1 MASPPL
7 VIGIGN
13 EYCGDDGAGLAVVR
27 ALQARKRAHVRF
39 LECDGNCTTLLEA
52 WKDADDVILIDAVAS
67 GARPGTMYRID
78 ACTQT
83 LPARC
88 TFFSTHAFGIAETLT
103 LARALGQL
111 PARFLI
117 YGIEGERF
125 AAAEG
130 FSPPVKQA
138 IEKVTGQV
146 LLDLSGRH
154 ARRGPRQEKSHG

>member
-1 MASPPL
+1 MVFPPL

-13 EYCGDDGAGLAVVR
+13 EYRGDDGAGLAVVR
-27 ALQARKRAHVRF
+27 ALQARKSAHARF

-67 GARPGTMYRID
+67 GARPGTIYRID
-78 ACTQT
+78 ARVQAI
-83 LPARC
+83 PAGC
-88 TFFSTHAFGIAETLT
+88 TFFSTHAFGIAETLA

-111 PARFLI
+111 SASFLI
-117 YGIEGERF
+117 YGIEGKRF

-138 IEKVTGQV
+138 IEKVTDQV
-146 LLDLSGRH
+146 LLDLSTRH
-154 ARRGPRQEKSHG
+154 SRRGSRQKKSNV

>member
-1 MASPPL
+1 MTSPPL

-13 EYCGDDGAGLAVVR
+13 EYRGDDGAGLAVVR
-27 ALQARKRAHVRF
+27 ALRARKRVHARF

-52 WKDADDVILIDAVAS
+52 WKDTEDVILLDTVAS

-78 ACTQT
+78 ARVQA
-83 LPARC
+83 LPAGC
-88 TFFSTHAFGIAETLT
+88 TFFSTHAFGIAETLA

-111 PARFLI
+111 PSSFLI

-125 AAAEG
+125 AASEG

-146 LLDLSGRH
+146 LLDLSRRRS
-154 ARRGPRQEKSHG
+154 RRGPHQEKSHV